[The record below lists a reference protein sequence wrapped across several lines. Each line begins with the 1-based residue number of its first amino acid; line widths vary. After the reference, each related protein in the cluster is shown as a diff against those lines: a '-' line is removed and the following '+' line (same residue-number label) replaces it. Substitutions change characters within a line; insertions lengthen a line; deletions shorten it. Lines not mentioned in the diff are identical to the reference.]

1 MPTLLDSCNRKSPQ
15 WALEYARATSDDSK
29 WNYRRPSQTKREQC
43 AEWACLVK
51 PQYELDNRLARVFL
65 WCHLGPAGT
74 HGLTGRRGVHYIWR
88 ERTASGANVKPS
100 SEADSLRSEFADLA
114 EQWRRDTQHLS
125 HISKKVAHPAYLRII
140 GMGEAVV
147 PLLLEALRDRPAYW
161 FAALKSTAN
170 VDPVPVGANP
180 SEAREAWLT
189 WGTTKGLIK

>member
-1 MPTLLDSCNRKSPQ
+1 MPTLLDSCHRKSPH
-15 WALEYARATSDDSK
+15 WAVEYARAASDDSK
-29 WNYRRPSQTKREQC
+29 WNYRRPSQTRREQC

-65 WCHLGPAGT
+65 WCHLGPGGT
-74 HGLTGRRGVHYIWR
+74 HSLTERRGVHYIWR
-88 ERTASGANVKPS
+88 KASSA
-100 SEADSLRSEFADLA
+100 ETDSLRSEFADLA
-114 EQWRRDTQHLS
+114 EQWRRDTQQLS